1 MKKIFF
7 ALCIMSVLTSCAV
20 FDFPKKI
27 AGYSI
32 ANFENEKDGRF
43 CFQTN
48 TDLNKAYNKCKLFLF
63 EKKLNINFE
72 SKKKKYIVASKFTV
86 LFEYCLDSTEVA
98 FFVRSENDKAATIEV
113 ISNNSMLAKFI
124 FAELQKYFNL

>member
-1 MKKIFF
+1 MKKMI
-7 ALCIMSVLTSCAV
+7 LILSVLLSVNSCAV
-20 FDFPKKI
+20 FDYPKRF

-43 CFQTN
+43 SFQTKMSVDK
-48 TDLNKAYNKCKLFLF
+48 TYNKCKLFLF
-63 EKKLNINFE
+63 EKKLNMNFE

-86 LFEYCLDSTEVA
+86 MFEYCLDSTEVA
-98 FFVRSENDKAATIEV
+98 FFIHRLNDETSTVEV

-124 FAELQKYFNL
+124 FAEIQKYFIL